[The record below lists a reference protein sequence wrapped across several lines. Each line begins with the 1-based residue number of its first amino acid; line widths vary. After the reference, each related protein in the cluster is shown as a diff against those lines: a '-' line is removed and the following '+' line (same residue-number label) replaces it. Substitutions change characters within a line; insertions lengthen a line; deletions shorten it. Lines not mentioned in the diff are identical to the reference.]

1 MKPMTLEDHRMPSE
15 VLITGGA
22 GFIGCALSEML
33 VRSGAKVVVVDVL
46 HPQVHTAPGR
56 PRRLPAELDLLPMD
70 VANATNWDSALQL
83 VRPDTVVHLAAETG
97 TGQSLTEATRHA
109 TVNVVGT
116 SQMLDAFTR
125 HGVRPAHILLASS
138 RAVYGEGLWQ
148 TEEGRVFAPGPRRH
162 ADLQASRWDPVA
174 PAGESVSPLPNRV
187 DVTPAR
193 PTSIYGATKLAQEMM
208 CSAWTSAMDVSLS
221 VLRLQNVY
229 GPGQSLTNSYTGIVS
244 LFARLAKQ
252 GEALD
257 VYEDGRIIR
266 DFVYIDDVIAAMVAA
281 LQQAPEGERFVDV
294 GAGAA
299 TTIEEL
305 ACATAAHYGAP
316 RPLVS
321 GRFREG
327 DVRAA
332 FADTSS
338 AQSELQ
344 YRPLWP
350 LSRGLESLFAWI
362 DEEIVS

>member
-1 MKPMTLEDHRMPSE
+1 MSSD

-22 GFIGCALSEML
+22 GFIGCALSEAL
-33 VRSGAKVVVVDVL
+33 VRAGAKVVVVDVL

-56 PRRLPAELDLLPMD
+56 PRRLPADVDLLPMD
-70 VANATNWDSALQL
+70 VAHATNWDTVLKL
-83 VRPDTVVHLAAETG
+83 IRPDTVVHLAAETG

-148 TEEGRVFAPGPRRH
+148 TDEGTVFAPGPRRH
-162 ADLQASRWDPVA
+162 ADLQASRWDPV
-174 PAGESVSPLPNRV
+174 PSAGESVSPLPHRV

-208 CSAWTSAMDVSLS
+208 CSAWAAAMDVSLS

-229 GPGQSLTNSYTGIVS
+229 GPGQSLMNAYTGIVS

-252 GEALD
+252 GAELD

-281 LQQAPEGERFVDV
+281 IRQTPESERFVDV
-294 GAGAA
+294 GAGVA
-299 TTIEEL
+299 TTIEEV

-316 RPLVS
+316 RPVVS
-321 GRFREG
+321 GRFRAG

-344 YRPLWP
+344 YRPAWP
-350 LSRGLESLFAWI
+350 LSQGLESLFAWI